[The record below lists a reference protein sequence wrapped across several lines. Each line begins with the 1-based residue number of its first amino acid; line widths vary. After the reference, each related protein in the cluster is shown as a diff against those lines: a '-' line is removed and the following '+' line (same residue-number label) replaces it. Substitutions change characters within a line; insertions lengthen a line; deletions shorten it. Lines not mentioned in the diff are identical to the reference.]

1 MSKEKHEAWR
11 SMREVSDRDAR
22 TMREMYMHSQE
33 QRSNILLP
41 LWNSERKR
49 LVDGKWYI
57 PLSEVSEALTAPPM
71 VEPLSEEWQ
80 AECFPNLNIGNVN
93 VSGMGAPIDCVAH
106 IDDGSPE
113 GKKITESGIIFN
125 KPTPEED
132 SKRWIRIPKRFK
144 REDDLRIPERY

>member
-57 PLSEVSEALTAPPM
+57 PLSEVSEALTGCC
-71 VEPLSEEWQ
+71 
-80 AECFPNLNIGNVN
+80 AEGCCDHNDNTFT
-93 VSGMGAPIDCVAH
+93 SGMGAPIDCVAH
-106 IDDGSPE
+106 IDDGTPE

-132 SKRWIRIPKRFK
+132 SKRW
-144 REDDLRIPERY
+144 LRNMVEIEPNDMELGGRVRAEYWKERNLD